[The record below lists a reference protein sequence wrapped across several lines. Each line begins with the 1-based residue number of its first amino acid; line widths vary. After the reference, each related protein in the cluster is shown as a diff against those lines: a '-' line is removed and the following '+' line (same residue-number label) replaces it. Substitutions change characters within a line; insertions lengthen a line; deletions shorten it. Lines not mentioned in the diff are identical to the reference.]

1 MAWHGMAWLVP
12 TECFWRA
19 LEEKRLADFAAKRMR
34 LQQLG
39 GVAATVFGRNS
50 SLHCIGEHAEH
61 A

>member
-1 MAWHGMAWLVP
+1 MAWLVS

-19 LEEKRLADFAAKRMR
+19 LEEKRLADFAAERMR